1 MQFLAF
7 RKELQYSTPCR
18 LQASLTRSSAGMR
31 TRFARCAS
39 CFDRESLHQNKN
51 APNRVRFCFGTM
63 CSACA
68 ERDAHCVRDVAFGS
82 DVHFAREDAEHITSL
97 CAEGAIHHCGEAI
110 TSLRR
115 SRYITLYKRPKVCYN
130 KIKKAVEIWQKQ
142 LCQNKNSSIN
152 ASGS

>member
-1 MQFLAF
+1 M
-7 RKELQYSTPCR
+7 
-18 LQASLTRSSAGMR
+18 
-31 TRFARCAS
+31 
-39 CFDRESLHQNKN
+39 
-51 APNRVRFCFGTM
+51 RFCFGTM

-130 KIKKAVEIWQKQ
+130 KIRKAVEIWQKQ

-152 ASGS
+152 GCVILPEILIKEKLKNVLLTIIFGIFFLRAIIRGFISKWRCCAEGI